1 MSWGRGVSN
10 EGEALKRNQRL
21 ALGPELAASTLQEQ
35 KDQVDVILRV
45 VQHPDTYIQLDP
57 PQSSLSATTTDTTDT
72 TDATIEHDVR
82 AYDPIVYLNPS
93 DVITFHQ
100 SACTTTTDDSD
111 DDGDD
116 GDLFIHVRSF
126 PKMVVRVHPHDRV
139 PAGHVYMSEMTASN
153 LEVTN
158 RDQFT
163 FRRYDALSL
172 SPNLRMIHVEIRPR
186 PVDDEVMSSDDEEEI
201 EGGGAAAV
209 ATSTPA
215 STSSSSSVITLDAR
229 KVQDLLVRTLFGSI
243 VTRFERLLLFDP
255 DNGIDLIATV
265 SETRLDQWADDES
278 QPTLVPDDCYR
289 GYVRAETNIC
299 VTAQD
304 LHAVTYQVAH
314 PIPIPDTQDDE
325 MMSLCVTVS
334 VTDDEEE
341 FVVRRRLLSP
351 CISLTRWVMAGR
363 GTKYKDVLLQEK
375 AVVSGVGA
383 LAFDRVLLYL
393 ESEMKGNGNEH
404 EFDLE
409 YTQEMLSAANKLGI
423 SGLVDLCLKKLGEF
437 ESRVRKKYIRWEEV
451 VRRNGNGG
459 SLAPRLPG
467 EKEKETLLLI
477 GGSIYD
483 VTR

>member
-21 ALGPELAASTLQEQ
+21 ALGPQLAASTLQEH
-35 KDQVDVILRV
+35 KDQVDIILRV

-57 PQSSLSATTTDTTDT
+57 PQSSLS
-72 TDATIEHDVR
+72 ATIEHDVR

-100 SACTTTTDDSD
+100 SACTTTTDDGD
-111 DDGDD
+111 DDD

-158 RDQFT
+158 RDQFP

-172 SPNLRMIHVEIRPR
+172 SPNLRLIHVEIRPR

-201 EGGGAAAV
+201 EGGGTTAAIS
-209 ATSTPA
+209 TSA
-215 STSSSSSVITLDAR
+215 STSSSSSSSSVITLDAR

-304 LHAVTYQVAH
+304 LHAVTYQVAY
-314 PIPIPDTQDDE
+314 PIPIPDTQDEE

-363 GTKYKDVLLQEK
+363 GTKYKDVSLQEK

-393 ESEMKGNGNEH
+393 ESEMKGNGSEH

-409 YTQEMLSAANKLGI
+409 FTEEMLSAANKLGI

-437 ESRVRKKYIRWEEV
+437 DSRVRKKYIRWEEV